1 MDKKI
6 ILKRI
11 DDLMLEKGV
20 SKYQI
25 QENADISSTTYQW
38 RKNATRDRHRTPS
51 LRSIEK
57 ICNYF
62 EVSLA
67 YFFAMDEAEQRTA
80 KQRDIMDL
88 IKNLSNEQLTILEK
102 LIKQFKTE

>member
-25 QENADISSTTYQW
+25 QENADISSTIYQW
-38 RKNATRDRHRTPS
+38 RKNATRDRDRTQS

-67 YFFAMDEAEQRTA
+67 YFFAMGEAEQRTA